1 MPWSIDLSISCCL
14 VSFFAAF
21 FLVLAGSVVVVVS
34 FEVDAGGVVAAAGAG
49 VVVAAGA
56 GVVVAAG
63 GVVVVA
69 AGAVVVAPVPL
80 PDEVWASTAPAGK
93 DTKAIIV
100 AIRKAFCMEKTPTL
114 ARPAM
119 QSA

>member
-1 MPWSIDLSISCCL
+1 LVDRPVDLL
-14 VSFFAAF
+14 LPGFLLRAF
-21 FLVLAGSVVVVVS
+21 FLVLAGSVAVVS
-34 FEVDAGGVVAAAGAG
+34 VEVDAGGVVAAAGAG

-63 GVVVVA
+63 AGVVVA
-69 AGAVVVAPVPL
+69 AVGAVVVAPVPL
-80 PDEVWASTAPAGK
+80 PDEVWASTTLAGR
-93 DTKAIIV
+93 DNAITV
-100 AIRKAFCMEKTPTL
+100 AIREAFCMEKTPTS